1 MNNNILKDVKVMS
14 GLISS
19 ILLAGIAIVLAMY
32 NISYWVL
39 FTVLSTFIL
48 FLSLNRADKIT
59 KN

>member
-32 NISYWVL
+32 NISYWIL
-39 FTVLSTFIL
+39 FTVLSIFIL
-48 FLSLNRADKIT
+48 FLSVNRADKIT